1 MIRLGKYG
9 FNPKYWSGI
18 SNEAT
23 ALIMHLLDVD
33 PSTRLSSTQALQ
45 SDWIRRESLVNNN
58 LANSLTGI
66 LNESFRLKGVV
77 RSDQIT
83 DLTSVSISRSKCKR
97 AYPAKIPRPSG
108 LKLAE
113 EAGGLFRLIRK
124 RWWKWMFRRF
134 ISPNFEALTE
144 FCSRFWKCSSMF
156 GRYLGFVVGL
166 KFAAVLS
173 SIVWN

>member
-45 SDWIRRESLVNNN
+45 SDWIRRESLLNNN

-77 RSDQIT
+77 RSVQWVIRSGDKKAVSSLTFDGVDSNAQPQYSNLEI
-83 DLTSVSISRSKCKR
+83 DLHNI
-97 AYPAKIPRPSG
+97 
-108 LKLAE
+108 
-113 EAGGLFRLIRK
+113 
-124 RWWKWMFRRF
+124 
-134 ISPNFEALTE
+134 
-144 FCSRFWKCSSMF
+144 
-156 GRYLGFVVGL
+156 
-166 KFAAVLS
+166 
-173 SIVWN
+173 